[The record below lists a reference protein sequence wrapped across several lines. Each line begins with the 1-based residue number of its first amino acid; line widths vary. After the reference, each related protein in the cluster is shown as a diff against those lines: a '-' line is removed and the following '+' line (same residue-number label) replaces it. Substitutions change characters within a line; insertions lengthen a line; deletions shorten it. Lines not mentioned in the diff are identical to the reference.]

1 MTEDRTAGQTA
12 RYDQTLAAADAE
24 IGQLTGILQ
33 ARSAAAG
40 EPQALVDIR
49 ALVAGKGE
57 SELAGLLIAALRRL
71 ADQSGQA
78 K

>member
-1 MTEDRTAGQTA
+1 MTEDRTAGQTS

-49 ALVAGKGE
+49 ALVDGKDTA
-57 SELAGLLIAALRRL
+57 ELAGLLLAALRRL
-71 ADQSGQA
+71 AGHGGQA
-78 K
+78 S